1 MKITIIALAVSLF
14 INGAL
19 AETTLIKV
27 PPAVSQIA
35 LMNVPLDVTDLDRA
49 IAFYTKGLGL
59 TVGPRINRPD
69 VIELPV
75 AFPAGTAGLNLVLV
89 KNPSDKTRP
98 ITPGRVT
105 LAVPD
110 VAALGAQLEAA
121 GYHLHGPIVE
131 VAQFHVQVAHVL
143 DPDGNDLELV
153 QLPR

>member
-1 MKITIIALAVSLF
+1 MKITIIALAVSFF
-14 INGAL
+14 INGAQ
-19 AETTLIKV
+19 AESAVIKV

-59 TVGPRINRPD
+59 AAGPRINQPN
-69 VIELPV
+69 VTELPV
-75 AFPAGTAGLNLVLV
+75 VFPAGTAGLNLVQI
-89 KNPSDKTRP
+89 KNPSYKTRP
-98 ITPGRVT
+98 VTPGRVT

-131 VAQFHVQVAHVL
+131 VAQFRVQVAHVL